1 MLITDYLNEEI
12 NVNGVKRYSQ
22 GRITTQTSGPMIT
35 RAQLVEEYQ
44 AAIKMRDA
52 LDEVLFEMDM
62 LLQMNE
68 G

>member
-12 NVNGVKRYSQ
+12 NVNGVKRYSR
-22 GRITTQTSGPMIT
+22 GVITTQTSGPKIT

-44 AAIKMRDA
+44 AAIAMRDA